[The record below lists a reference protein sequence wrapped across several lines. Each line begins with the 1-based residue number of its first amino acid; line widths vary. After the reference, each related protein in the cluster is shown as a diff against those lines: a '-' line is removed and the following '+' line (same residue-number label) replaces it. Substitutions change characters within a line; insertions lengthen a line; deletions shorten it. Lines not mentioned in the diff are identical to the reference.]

1 MTIDWSWLICGPVV
15 KGRFDER
22 LRDKENVS
30 EHFVVFKGFFLIHT
44 LWNKVDAMM
53 QFSVLMSVY
62 KSDKADEVANALDSI
77 LNQTIKP
84 DQIVLVLDG
93 PVTNELHE
101 TIEKYSTE
109 NNIIDVVAL
118 EKNVGLGMALSIGL
132 THCNYEYVA
141 RMDSDDFSLPDRF
154 EKQVS
159 YLEAHHEID
168 VLGGQIAEY
177 DSTMKNELA
186 VRTVPKTMEEISK
199 RMKIRNGMNHV
210 TVMYKKSSVLNAG
223 NYQHCPYFEDYYLW
237 CRMLKAGYKF
247 HNLDSILVN
256 VRTGEGMYQ
265 RRGGKV
271 YNDAIKGFQKKI
283 LDLGIISRA
292 QYLKNLTVRLCVANM
307 PNSLRGYL
315 YKTKLRSQSGND

>member
-1 MTIDWSWLICGPVV
+1 
-15 KGRFDER
+15 
-22 LRDKENVS
+22 
-30 EHFVVFKGFFLIHT
+30 
-44 LWNKVDAMM
+44 M

-77 LNQTIKP
+77 FNQTIKP

-93 PVTNELHE
+93 PVTNVLHE

-159 YLEAHHEID
+159 YLEAHPEID

-177 DSTMKNELA
+177 DSIMKNELA

-247 HNLDSILVN
+247 HNLDSVLVN

>member
-1 MTIDWSWLICGPVV
+1 
-15 KGRFDER
+15 
-22 LRDKENVS
+22 
-30 EHFVVFKGFFLIHT
+30 
-44 LWNKVDAMM
+44 M
-53 QFSVLMSVY
+53 QFSVLMSAY
-62 KSDKADEVANALDSI
+62 KNDNAEDTANALDSI
-77 LNQTIKP
+77 LNQTLKP

-93 PVTNELHE
+93 PVTNELYE
-101 TIEKYSTE
+101 TIEKYSAE
-109 NNIIDVVAL
+109 NSIINVVAL

-132 THCNYEYVA
+132 NHCNYEFVT
-141 RMDSDDFSLPDRF
+141 RMDSDDFSLPERF

-159 YLEAHHEID
+159 FLEAHPEID

-186 VRTVPKTMEEISK
+186 VRAVPKSMEEISK

-247 HNLDSILVN
+247 HNLDSVLVN

-265 RRGGKV
+265 RRGGKA
-271 YNDAIKGFQKKI
+271 YNDAIKDFQKKI
-283 LDLGIISRA
+283 LDLGVINRI
-292 QYLKNLTVRLCVANM
+292 QYYKNLLIRLCVANM
-307 PNSLRGYL
+307 PNALRGYL
-315 YKTKLRSQSGND
+315 YKTKLRSTNE